1 MFNQVFPQALT
12 NASGPPSPAPL
23 QDFWLLDHTLPG
35 NLFRLMPPDAQ
46 QRLFGNIARHLTG
59 MSRETQLQQIC
70 HFFRA
75 DPAYGI
81 GVATAL
87 GIDLDDFMPQGT
99 DLAPQR
105 TELAVVP

>member
-1 MFNQVFPQALT
+1 MSATVSPQTFAT
-12 NASGPPSPAPL
+12 AAGPPGPM

-46 QRLFGNIARHLTG
+46 RRLFANIARHLTP

-75 DPAYGI
+75 DPAYGL
-81 GVATAL
+81 GVAQAL
-87 GIDLDDFMPQGT
+87 GIDLHDFMPQGT

-105 TELAVVP
+105 TELAAVL